1 MAMSENIVDRW
12 VVPEIRVLGRP
23 VCAFRA
29 CGYVGLTSAFL
40 IAAGLVI
47 WQGLSLLV
55 LTGITLSA
63 CLTFLMLAAATKVVT
78 GEEQLIYYHHEVAII
93 SVSAF
98 LLRLLHEPVLPYLDV
113 TILGLGMFLAC
124 GRVGCLMVG
133 CCHGRPSE
141 WGIRYRAEHAAA
153 GFPRYLVGVQLFP
166 IQAVESVAVFCT
178 VIVGS
183 VFVLK
188 GDPPGTALAWY
199 VAAYDSARFC
209 FEFARGD
216 TDRHYFWGFSEA
228 QWTSVLLMAGVL
240 WAEVIGLLPFQ
251 ARHCGIGAILIVI
264 MLGVTV
270 YRRFASTSKYRLL
283 HPRHVEEVA
292 NTLQVL
298 SEESTLS
305 GSARSHQATAAPVRV
320 VRTSLGIQMSS
331 GRIRIDRE
339 WINQYCLSRETGTL
353 TEDSAKVLTRLVLQL
368 KHLCGARELI
378 KGQWNV
384 FHLLVRDSDSA
395 SQRAD
400 DLAHDRNP
408 ATIRQRSSGSI

>member
-1 MAMSENIVDRW
+1 MAENFVDRW
-12 VVPEIRVLGRP
+12 VAPEIRLLGRS

-29 CGYVGLTSAFL
+29 CGYTGLTSAFL
-40 IAAGLVI
+40 VAAGLVI
-47 WQGLSLLV
+47 CQGLSLLV
-55 LTGITLSA
+55 LTYITLGA
-63 CLTFLMLAAATKVVT
+63 CLTFLLLAAATKVVT
-78 GEEQLIYYHHEVAII
+78 GEEQLIYYHHEVAIV
-93 SVSAF
+93 SVSAL
-98 LLRLLHEPVLPYLDV
+98 LLRVLHQPALPYLDV

-153 GFPRYLVGVQLFP
+153 GFPHYLVGVRLFP
-166 IQAVESVAVFCT
+166 IQAVESLAVFCT

-199 VAAYDSARFC
+199 VAAYGSARFC

-216 TDRHYFWGFSEA
+216 TDRPYLRGFSEA
-228 QWTSVLLMAGVL
+228 QWTSMLLMTGVL
-240 WAEVIGLLPFQ
+240 WAELIGFLPFQ
-251 ARHCGIGAILIVI
+251 VWHFWVGATLIVI

-270 YRRFASTSKYRLL
+270 CRRFTSTSKYRLL

-292 NTLQVL
+292 NTLQAL
-298 SEESTLS
+298 SDGSTLS
-305 GSARSHQATAAPVRV
+305 GSARLHKASGAPMRV

-331 GRIRIDRE
+331 SRIRIDRT

-353 TEDSAKVLTRLVLQL
+353 TEDSAKVLARLVLQL
-368 KHLCGARELI
+368 RHLCGAHELI

-384 FHLLVRDSDSA
+384 FHLLVRAPDSA
-395 SQRAD
+395 SNGVD

-408 ATIRQRSSGSI
+408 ASYRSPT

>member
-1 MAMSENIVDRW
+1 MINENFVDRRIR
-12 VVPEIRVLGRP
+12 PEIRVLGRS

-29 CGYVGLTSAFL
+29 CGYTGLTFAFL
-40 IAAGLVI
+40 IAASLVI

-55 LTGITLSA
+55 LTGITLGA
-63 CLTFLMLAAATKVVT
+63 CLAFLLLAAATKVVT
-78 GEEQLIYYHHEVAII
+78 GEEQLIYYHHEVAIV
-93 SVSAF
+93 SVSA
-98 LLRLLHEPVLPYLDV
+98 LVLRLLHQSVVPYLDV

-141 WGIRYRAEHAAA
+141 WGILYRAEHAAA
-153 GFPRYLVGVQLFP
+153 GFPRYLVGVRLFP
-166 IQAVESVAVFCT
+166 IQAVESLAVFCT

-199 VAAYDSARFC
+199 VAAYGSARFC

-216 TDRHYFWGFSEA
+216 TDRPYLWGFSEA
-228 QWTSVLLMAGVL
+228 QWTSVLLMTGVL
-240 WAEVIGLLPFQ
+240 WAELIGLLPFQ
-251 ARHCGIGAILIVI
+251 AWHCGVGAILIVT
-264 MLGVTV
+264 MLVVTL
-270 YRRFASTSKYRLL
+270 YRRLAPTSKHRLL

-298 SEESTLS
+298 SEGSTLS
-305 GSARSHQATAAPVRV
+305 NSARTHRATAAPMRV

-331 GRIRIDRE
+331 GRIRIDRA
-339 WINQYCLSRETGTL
+339 WINQYCLSRNTGTL
-353 TEDSAKVLTRLVLQL
+353 TEDSAKVLARLVLQL
-368 KHLCGARELI
+368 THLCGAHELI
-378 KGQWNV
+378 KSQRNV
-384 FHLLVRDSDSA
+384 FHLLVRAPDSA

-400 DLAHDRNP
+400 DLANDTN
-408 ATIRQRSSGSI
+408 AASYRSPI